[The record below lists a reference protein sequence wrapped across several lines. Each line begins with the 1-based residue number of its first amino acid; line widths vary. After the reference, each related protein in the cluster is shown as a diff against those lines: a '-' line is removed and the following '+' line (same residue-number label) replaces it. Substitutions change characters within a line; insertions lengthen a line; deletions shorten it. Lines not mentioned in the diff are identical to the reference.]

1 MRPANYPENEK
12 PDANHFARC
21 VLWNLALVRSET
33 GILSAN
39 ILSLKSQLLDSD
51 AQADLLDTNSKV
63 REIAEI
69 HYHNMLDQCKI
80 PEADGFP
87 PKI

>member
-1 MRPANYPENEK
+1 MSAEHQK

-39 ILSLKSQLLDSD
+39 ILSLKSQILDVDGLSELLG
-51 AQADLLDTNSKV
+51 TNATV
-63 REIAEI
+63 RETATK
-69 HYHNMLDQCKI
+69 HYHTMLEQCKI
-80 PEADGFP
+80 PEVDNFP
-87 PKI
+87 PSAPV